1 MVNTGDV
8 AGLRHLGHS
17 DLGGPGDGMQ
27 IMYAKDHLYVGRPS
41 GGTPLLVVNVSD
53 SANPKVVAE
62 TPAYPGTWIAK
73 SQVYDNMLLVNYEQ
87 KRQLDTDG
95 RTGWGVFDIS
105 TPSAPR
111 EICYVNTGGRGVH
124 RMWWAGERYCYM
136 SGRPEGFSGRMIQ
149 IYDMLSP
156 EKPELVGQWWT
167 PGLWTAGNE
176 EPQKPRNNGAMTQIH
191 HGVHHG
197 GRLYCGHGSAGV
209 IILNVENPA
218 KPEVVSE
225 LEWEAGQGGATHTT
239 VPLPGRKLLAVVD
252 EGLSYRPADLFP
264 DDHLE
269 YRPISVQLKPENPKY
284 LRVVDISDE
293 KKPRALSKWRPD
305 PDIYEKRPGRS
316 GPHNLHENRPGTYRG
331 EDLLFATFYNAGL
344 HVLDISDPE
353 NIKPKARFIPETSS
367 KAGLWINDLVVAE
380 DGRIFTTDRFDGGV
394 NILEMT

>member
-1 MVNTGDV
+1 
-8 AGLRHLGHS
+8 
-17 DLGGPGDGMQ
+17 
-27 IMYAKDHLYVGRPS
+27 
-41 GGTPLLVVNVSD
+41 
-53 SANPKVVAE
+53 
-62 TPAYPGTWIAK
+62 
-73 SQVYDNMLLVNYEQ
+73 
-87 KRQLDTDG
+87 
-95 RTGWGVFDIS
+95 
-105 TPSAPR
+105 
-111 EICYVNTGGRGVH
+111 
-124 RMWWAGERYCYM
+124 
-136 SGRPEGFSGRMIQ
+136 
-149 IYDMLSP
+149 
-156 EKPELVGQWWT
+156 
-167 PGLWTAGNE
+167 
-176 EPQKPRNNGAMTQIH
+176 
-191 HGVHHG
+191 
-197 GRLYCGHGSAGV
+197 
-209 IILNVENPA
+209 
-218 KPEVVSE
+218 
-225 LEWEAGQGGATHTT
+225 